1 MSLEHTERR
10 QWVAEISAINERINT
25 E

>member
-1 MSLEHTERR
+1 MTLEHTERR
-10 QWVAEISAINERINT
+10 RWVEEISAINEQMNA